1 MQTKYICSEC
11 SKTHQLS
18 LKLWKCDC
26 GGLLDLVFEPKFD
39 KNKIKSQYHGLWRYR
54 DALPIEND
62 ENIVSFDEGFTPL
75 SKVNID
81 GKEVL
86 IKQDH
91 LFPTASYKDRGASI
105 LISKAKELGVKE
117 VVEDSSGNAGCSIAA
132 YCAKAN
138 IKCDIFVP
146 SSTSKSKLF
155 QIESYGAKLNLVPGS
170 RDDTAE
176 ATYKLADSKFYASHV
191 WNPFFFHGTKTFAYE
206 VAEQLNWTAPDSVVL
221 PLGNGTIVIGAYLGF
236 SELKNSGIISRMP
249 KIIAIQS
256 ENCAPVYAKY
266 KTLPNPVPKET
277 LAEGIAIGKPARINQ
292 ILKIIR
298 ETSGD
303 IITVS
308 ENELIDAHIT
318 INRKGYF
325 IEPTSAAVIAGLRK
339 FIKKAPTS
347 EKIVS
352 IFTGHGLKAA
362 GKVNYLLS

>member
-1 MQTKYICSEC
+1 METKYICSDC
-11 SKTHQLS
+11 SKKHTVS
-18 LKLWKCDC
+18 PNLWKCDC
-26 GGLLDLVFEPKFD
+26 GGLLDLDFEPIFCAS
-39 KNKIKSQYHGLWRYR
+39 NIKTQCHGLWRYR
-54 DALPIEND
+54 DALPLERD

-75 SKVNID
+75 SKINI
-81 GKEVL
+81 GGREVL

-91 LFPTASYKDRGASI
+91 LFPTSSYKDRGASI

-117 VVEDSSGNAGCSIAA
+117 VIEDSSGNAGCSIAA

-146 SSTSKSKLF
+146 SSTSKNKLF
-155 QIESYGAKLNLVPGS
+155 QIESYGAKLNLIPGS

-176 ATYKLADSKFYASHV
+176 ATCKLANSKFYASHV

-206 VAEQLNWTAPDSVVL
+206 VVEQLGWTAPHSVVF
-221 PLGNGTIVIGAYLGF
+221 PLGNGTIVLGAYLGF
-236 SELKNSGIISRMP
+236 RELKNLGIIQKLP

-256 ENCAPVYAKY
+256 ENCAPIYANFKS
-266 KTLPNPVPKET
+266 LQCSAPKET
-277 LAEGIAIGKPARINQ
+277 LAEGIAIGKPARIKQ
-292 ILKIIR
+292 ILKHIN
-298 ETSGD
+298 ETLGD

-308 ENELIDAHIT
+308 ENEIIDAHID

-325 IEPTSAAVIAGLRK
+325 IEPTSGAVIAGL
-339 FIKKAPTS
+339 KKYLKNAPKS

-362 GKVNYLLS
+362 GKANYLAP